1 MIALWRLGTVI
12 RFILPSQILG
22 TVSTEAENRSD
33 GVLEVLHPQPLLAY
47 SLGFL
52 LFPSKDILGRDAS
65 NPWAEAGSLY
75 YLWLRDPDDGN
86 PKMEGVENISDHT
99 KKGKGV
105 QISLFS
111 RKN

>member
-1 MIALWRLGTVI
+1 MIS
-12 RFILPSQILG
+12 FILPSQVLR
-22 TVSTEAENRSD
+22 TVSTEAENRSN
-33 GVLEVLHPQPLLAY
+33 GVLEVLHPQPLFAY

-65 NPWAEAGSLY
+65 SPSAGAGSLY
-75 YLWLRDPDDGN
+75 YLWLRDPDEEN
-86 PKMEGVENISDHT
+86 PKTEGVETLSDHT

>member
-1 MIALWRLGTVI
+1 MVALWRLGTVI

-22 TVSTEAENRSD
+22 TVSTEAENRSG
-33 GVLEVLHPQPLLAY
+33 GVLEVLHPQPLFAY
-47 SLGFL
+47 TLGFL

-65 NPWAEAGSLY
+65 SPWAGAASLY
-75 YLWLRDPDDGN
+75 YLWLKDPDDEN
-86 PKMEGVENISDHT
+86 PKMEGVDISDHT
-99 KKGKGV
+99 KKGKRV